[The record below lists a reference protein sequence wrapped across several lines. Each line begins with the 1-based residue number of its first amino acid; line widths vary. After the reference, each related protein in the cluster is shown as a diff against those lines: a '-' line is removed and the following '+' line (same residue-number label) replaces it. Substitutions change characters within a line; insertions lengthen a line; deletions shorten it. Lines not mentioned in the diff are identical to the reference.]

1 MRRAEGVDG
10 REGLR
15 VAEVLTWVIQRRM
28 VFEGRA
34 ELLRKEL
41 VEIEAEILRL
51 EAAEVVIA
59 QFAEADRAGEADDP
73 EMDAEFERVTQSSG
87 AGGLLLVHRED
98 GLDTGVLPEDYQEI
112 MRLVASATEPVKA
125 ADVSVKLGRGTL
137 PAQVEAVRAKLKR
150 LAERGWLHRTPAGRY
165 ASRPER

>member
-1 MRRAEGVDG
+1 M
-10 REGLR
+10 
-15 VAEVLTWVIQRRM
+15 AEVLTWVIQRRM
-28 VFEGRA
+28 VFESRA

-59 QFAEADRAGEADDP
+59 QFTEADRAGEADDP
-73 EMDAEFERVTQSSG
+73 DMDSEFEKVTQASG
-87 AGGLLLVHRED
+87 AGGLLLVVHRED
-98 GLDTGVLPEDYQEI
+98 GMDTDVLPDDYQEI
-112 MRLVASATEPVKA
+112 MRLVAGATEPVKA
-125 ADVSVKLGRGTL
+125 ADVSVKLGNGIL

-165 ASRPER
+165 ASRPGQ